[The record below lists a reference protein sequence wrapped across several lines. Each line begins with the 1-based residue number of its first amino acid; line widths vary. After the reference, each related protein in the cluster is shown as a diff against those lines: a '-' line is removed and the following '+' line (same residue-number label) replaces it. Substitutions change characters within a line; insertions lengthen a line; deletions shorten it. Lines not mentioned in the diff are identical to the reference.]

1 MSNYFARLYYTRLQ
15 ARFLKWKQVVV
26 DMKHRELLMRKFAEH
41 WRNHRFY
48 FIKAAFKNW
57 IHKAKCHETK
67 VEIRQA
73 KIAGDE

>member
-1 MSNYFARLYYTRLQ
+1 
-15 ARFLKWKQVVV
+15 
-26 DMKHRELLMRKFAEH
+26 MKHRELLMRKFAEH

-67 VEIRQA
+67 VEIRQT